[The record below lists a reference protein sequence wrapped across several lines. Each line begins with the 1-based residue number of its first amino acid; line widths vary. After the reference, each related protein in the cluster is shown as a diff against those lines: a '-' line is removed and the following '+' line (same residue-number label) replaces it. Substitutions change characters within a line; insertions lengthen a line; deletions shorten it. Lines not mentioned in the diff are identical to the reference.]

1 MANREDWYLKNRG
14 EMTFSGY
21 EKDLLFNQEEE
32 LFEAKLQQY
41 PNAYDIK
48 VYRYYEAEDTKKVL
62 ETRAIVQSLA
72 GYKNINNSRKILA
85 RKSFYLRTGDIIE
98 FKNNKWLT
106 TDWVNRQRGTD
117 DYSSLMLCNHEV
129 SFTKQT
135 KNSDGE
141 VDDFGRPKYNITT
154 EEIKLPCYYTTNV
167 MDSYENGFVNLPDN
181 RAKAYIQYTD
191 LLKVGDEI
199 NVAGDNYRIYGIDE
213 SYMVYGDTYIGYKY
227 GVLILTLEA
236 PVTTT

>member
-1 MANREDWYLKNRG
+1 MANREDWYLKSRG

-21 EKDLLFNQEEE
+21 EKDILFNQEEE
-32 LFEAKLQQY
+32 LFEAKLKQY
-41 PNAYDIK
+41 PNAYDIT
-48 VYRYYEAEDTKKVL
+48 VYRYYEEEGQQVL

-98 FKNNKWLT
+98 FKNNKWIT

-129 SFTKQT
+129 TFEVQT
-135 KNSDGE
+135 KTFEDKY
-141 VDDFGRPKYNITT
+141 DDFGRPKYNVVT
-154 EEIKLPCYYTTNV
+154 EQKSLPCYYTTNV
-167 MDSYENGFVNLPDN
+167 MNSYEDGFINLPDN

-199 NVAGDNYRIYGIDE
+199 KVAGDNYRIYGIDE